1 MYYKTIT
8 LSILLLSFFPLSAQ
22 VEVITKVKLPSTSDT
37 NTTAVHDFSLE
48 NLPAQ
53 SFYTDI
59 WSNENTRTSYLFQKE
74 KTYVIPLE
82 TNNTGN
88 FVFPCSGKVCSPYGI
103 RNGRLHSGMDI
114 KQRLGDSIVSV
125 WDGVVRMARMGY
137 YGYGGTVIIRHDN
150 GLETMYAHLSRIS
163 VLPNQKV
170 KAGQLI
176 GKAGRTGRATTEH
189 LHFETRFLYEHFN
202 PRKIIDFDTKQL
214 ICDTLIVKNG
224 KFYKSGDLR
233 KEEEE
238 IKLKATINDTLITVQ
253 DSTQIKTTEPT
264 PQTKPQQNTYKPK
277 YHIVKQG
284 DTLSRIA
291 KKHHTSIKKLCEVN
305 RIKDTS
311 ILSLGQKI
319 KLP

>member
-8 LSILLLSFFPLSAQ
+8 LSILLLSFLRLSAQ
-22 VEVITKVKLPSTSDT
+22 VEVISNISLPSSSDST
-37 NTTAVHDFSLE
+37 TTAVSDFSLE

-53 SFYTDI
+53 TFYTDV
-59 WSNENTRTSYLFQKE
+59 WSNENTRTSYLMQKE
-74 KTYVIPLE
+74 QTYVIPLE
-82 TNNTGN
+82 TNHTDK
-88 FVFPCSGKVCSPYGI
+88 FVYPCSGKVCSPYGI

-114 KQRLGDSIVSV
+114 KQRLGDSIVSA
-125 WDGVVRMARMGY
+125 WEGVVRMARMGY

-202 PRKIIDFDTKQL
+202 PRTIIDFDTKQL

-224 KFYKSGDLR
+224 KFYAAEDLR
-233 KEEEE
+233 KEDA
-238 IKLKATINDTLITVQ
+238 KLKTVLADTLSTVQ
-253 DSTQIKTTEPT
+253 DSTKIKTTEPS
-264 PQTKPQQNTYKPK
+264 PQTKPQQSTYKPK

-291 KKHHTSIKKLCEVN
+291 NKHHTSIKKLCEIN
-305 RIKDTS
+305 KIKDTS

>member
-8 LSILLLSFFPLSAQ
+8 LSILLLSFLRLSAQ
-22 VEVITKVKLPSTSDT
+22 VEVISNISLPSSSDST
-37 NTTAVHDFSLE
+37 TTAVSDFSLE

-53 SFYTDI
+53 TFYTDI

-74 KTYVIPLE
+74 KIYVIPLE

-103 RNGRLHSGMDI
+103 RNGRIHSGMDI
-114 KQRLGDSIVSV
+114 KQNLGDSIVSA

-202 PRKIIDFDTKQL
+202 PKTIIDFDTKQL

-224 KFYKSGDLR
+224 KFYAADDLR
-233 KEEEE
+233 KEEEN
-238 IKLKATINDTLITVQ
+238 IKTALADSLSSIQ
-253 DSTQIKTTEPT
+253 DSMQTTTLKPT
-264 PQTKPQQNTYKPK
+264 TQTKPQQNTYKPK

-284 DTLSRIA
+284 DTLSKIA
-291 KKHHTSIKKLCEVN
+291 NKHHTSIKKLCEIN
-305 RIKDTS
+305 KIKDTS